1 MTQFC
6 IICRE
11 EKDCQIIGEELNFN
25 GFILHAFF
33 HWCTPCEE
41 NCRRKHENA
50 NVVGSGGFG
59 SPSDGGGDVTDVD
72 ADEEEFEWW
81 WWYRNEVDNDDD
93 AGDDVL
99 DDYVPS
105 PSEDWDMELWIISNN
120 DHRPF

>member
-1 MTQFC
+1 MALF
-6 IICRE
+6 
-11 EKDCQIIGEELNFN
+11 
-25 GFILHAFF
+25 FILSSIGVQHVRKIA
-33 HWCTPCEE
+33 EE
-41 NCRRKHENA
+41 SMRMLTLL
-50 NVVGSGGFG
+50 VVVVLGV
-59 SPSDGGGDVTDVD
+59 PRTVDDVADD
-72 ADEEEFEWW
+72 DEEEFEWW